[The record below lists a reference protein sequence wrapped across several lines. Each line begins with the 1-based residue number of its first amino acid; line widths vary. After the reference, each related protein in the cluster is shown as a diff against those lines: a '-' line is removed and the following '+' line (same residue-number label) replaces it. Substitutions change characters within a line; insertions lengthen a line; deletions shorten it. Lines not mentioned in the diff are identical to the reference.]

1 MTENQSEGKIY
12 IKDSSNT
19 LSEYNTTDFISLL
32 HTDNDSI
39 FLVKTTNGLFNING
53 NAIKSATEE

>member
-1 MTENQSEGKIY
+1 MY

-19 LSEYNTTDFISLL
+19 LSEFTITDFISLM

-53 NAIKSATEE
+53 NAIRSATEE